1 MCDVGGVSWYRLG
14 VLLIAGLASVQQVQA
29 NDYFPRFSVQTLVT
43 RDSHSTVTIGPDG
56 HLYATTTNS
65 GGREE
70 RDNGEGK
77 TYREHLGEVWR
88 YTLDPESG
96 EVTGEER
103 LLTLPGPVNGFV
115 FDPSATADNLVFY
128 ITVLNA
134 RGHMNRIRV
143 KPAGQDEPVIENS
156 IVVDFLGR
164 GGNHGMNNLVFGPD
178 GLLYANQ
185 GGRTFWGTEEDNHT
199 AAVLTFDL
207 KHPDFEDGPI
217 SPRDYT
223 LKQMWGGDA
232 PIQIVATGLRNP
244 HGIVRHSNGE
254 FYVTIHDPPRGPLA
268 VGGPIREEVVSDG
281 PPDLVARLKPGAYY
295 GHVNGN
301 RGEWVS
307 YGGNP
312 TAEVDPFEI
321 PEYPVGT
328 MPLPNYDLSLMVG
341 TRRNHCISGIDEYL
355 NGDLVVGY
363 LYARGAEGVNLAG
376 IERFV
381 LDDEGNLTGE
391 HEFLK
396 GADNRPLVFQGV
408 MDVLVTEKGW
418 IYVANFGRRRGDGGT
433 KGSIDL
439 LKPLGGNLA
448 PSVTIL
454 TPENRATYDH
464 GDNVEVQVE
473 AVDFDGEVD
482 AVSVLVNGREVP
494 CRRTSESTSTWVA
507 ILEQPTIGRY
517 EVRARAA
524 DNDDDATTTDPLFL
538 QIGSD
543 VRPPVLTALPSS
555 SAYAGFAYRSQVR
568 AEASPAA
575 RFSLEE
581 APEGM
586 TIDPVTGLVR
596 WSPQKTGEVT
606 ARVIA
611 DNGTEPPAVRTI
623 HIQVRER
630 RAPEINAD
638 GARGLIPGVDYTEQP
653 LGEKA
658 STVSD
663 TDVRSGTTPTL
674 DRKCTSGMVA
684 TYAGYFGVETAGRYE
699 FRLNRD
705 AIATLSI
712 GDETILDSND
722 VSDAAIPLEKGMHA
736 FSLVVKGCDA
746 QAGDV
751 LSVRGPGE
759 SAWSSVATY
768 GLYRHADS
776 YGLSD
781 VQQAQPYLLMPRD
794 ERDFLPQR
802 LSETGVFSDTA
813 SMTLA
818 PGAVPYDVNSPLWSD
833 GAKKDRWVFVPA
845 GEAVTFNEQGPWE
858 FPAGSVFVKHFAL
871 GENDTRIE
879 TRLTVIKEDG
889 TLYGVTY
896 RWRASQTDADLVTA
910 GYETSV
916 VIDADHE
923 QRWFFPGPEDCMK
936 CHTYAASFVLGMNTR
951 QLNREFRY
959 PATGRS
965 DNQLRALSHAGLF
978 ETPVEE
984 DGIAAMDR
992 LFSLED
998 ESATLEQRVRS
1009 YLDSNCRQ
1017 CHTTGGV
1024 NANWFA
1030 DFSTEL
1036 AEMGVVDAKPL
1047 NHMGLSGV
1055 KLVTPGAPDESI
1067 MLMRV
1072 TTEKTGYRMP
1082 PLGRLKVDRAGVD
1095 ALRRWID
1102 QLEPTPEEK

>member
-1 MCDVGGVSWYRLG
+1 MSDVGRVCGYRLG
-14 VLLIAGLASVQQVQA
+14 VLLVAGMVTVQHVQA
-29 NDYFPRFSVQTLVT
+29 NDYFPRFSVQTLVE

-70 RDNGEGK
+70 RDNGEGE
-77 TYREHLGEVWR
+77 THREHLGEVWR
-88 YTLDPESG
+88 YTLEPETG
-96 EVTGEER
+96 EITGEER

-115 FDPSATADNLVFY
+115 FDPTATADRLEFY

-134 RGHMNRIRV
+134 RGHLNRIRV
-143 KPAGQDEPVIENS
+143 KPAGEEAPVIENS

-207 KHPDFEDGPI
+207 DHPDFENGAI

-223 LKQMWGGDA
+223 LEQMWGGDS

-281 PPDLVARLKPGAYY
+281 PPDLVARLKRGAYY

-301 RGEWVS
+301 RDEWVS

-381 LDDEGNLTGE
+381 LDEEGNLTGE

-448 PSVTIL
+448 PSVAIL
-454 TPENRATYDH
+454 SPENRATYMP
-464 GDNVEVQVE
+464 GDDVEVQVE
-473 AVDFDGEVD
+473 AIDYDGEVE
-482 AVSVLVNGREVP
+482 AVSLLVNGREVP
-494 CRRTSESTSTWVA
+494 CHRSSEAASTWVA
-507 ILEQPTIGRY
+507 TLEQPTIGRY
-517 EVRARAA
+517 DVRARAS
-524 DNDDDATTTDPLFL
+524 DNDDGATTTDPLFL
-538 QIGSD
+538 QVGSD
-543 VRPPVLTALPSS
+543 VHPPVLTELPKAT
-555 SAYAGFAYRSQVR
+555 AYAGFDYRSQVQ
-568 AEASPAA
+568 AKASPAA
-575 RFSLEE
+575 RFSLEG
-581 APEGM
+581 APTGM
-586 TIDPVTGLVR
+586 TIDQVSGQVR
-596 WSPQKTGEVT
+596 WSPQEAGEVNV
-606 ARVIA
+606 RVVA
-611 DNGTEPPAVRTI
+611 DNGTEPRAVRTI
-623 HIQVRER
+623 HIQVLAS
-630 RAPEINAD
+630 RAPEIAAD
-638 GARGLIPGVDYTEQP
+638 AARGLIPEIDYTERQ
-653 LGEKA
+653 LGEEA
-658 STVSD
+658 ATAGD
-663 TDVRSGTTPTL
+663 AHVRTGTAPTL
-674 DRKCTSGMVA
+674 DRECARGTVA
-684 TYAGYFGVETAGRYE
+684 TYGGYFGVETAGRYD
-699 FRLNRD
+699 FRLNKE
-705 AIATLSI
+705 ISATLSI
-712 GDETILDSND
+712 GDETIVDSGD
-722 VSDAAIPLEKGMHA
+722 QFEGSIPLEKGMHA
-736 FSLVVKGCDA
+736 FSLVVEGCGA
-746 QAGDV
+746 QGAEV

-776 YGLSD
+776 YGLSS
-781 VQQAQPYLLMPRD
+781 VQRAQPYLLMPRD

-813 SMTLA
+813 SITLA
-818 PGAVPYDVNSPLWSD
+818 PGAVSYDVNSPLWSD

-845 GEAVTFNEQGPWE
+845 GDAVTFEEQAPWE
-858 FPAGSVFVKHFAL
+858 FPAGTVFVKHFAL
-871 GENDTRIE
+871 GKNDTRIE

-896 RWRASQTDADLVTA
+896 RWRASQMDADLVTA

-916 VIDADHE
+916 VVDADQQ

-936 CHTYAASFVLGMNTR
+936 CHTYAAGFVLGMNTR

-959 PATGRS
+959 AETGRS

-978 ETPVEE
+978 DAPVEE
-984 DGIAAMDR
+984 KEIASMDR

-1102 QLEPTPEEK
+1102 QLEPTPEKK